1 MSADTVPP
9 TADGLGTDDGPVSP
23 EGRGIPA
30 DLPDLGVDPFST
42 DDTERPGSMEL
53 LRAGVA
59 ATPELRAGLSTAIA
73 LSVANAA
80 WRLVVP
86 VALQQVLDRGI
97 NSSGG
102 VDISFVLWAC
112 AVALVVVVVLT
123 VVVQRLTLAM
133 AKVAEDVLYAL
144 RTRAFAHVHRL
155 SIAAHGE
162 AKTGVLVSRVTSD
175 IETLSQFATWGAVN
189 WTVSSGVLV
198 VSLVTMFVYSWQLGI
213 LTLLVLGPIVPIM
226 VFVQRRQLVAYDN
239 LRNRVGDTLGRIA
252 ETVSGVRVIRAY
264 HHSESAR
271 GDLHGAIGDQ
281 LAAQLKARFFFSIM
295 FPMSDLFGGLLLAV
309 VAGAGLYFA
318 GPWGLSA
325 GVIVACLLLA
335 NQLAQPIAEIG
346 EVLDQ
351 TQTALAGWGKV
362 LGLLAEPVDV
372 IEPTSGVALASGA
385 LPVDVD
391 EVTFSYEPGQPVL
404 HGVSLAIPAGATVAI
419 VGETGSGKTTLSK
432 LLCRLADP
440 HAGSV
445 RIGGVDLRD
454 VAPASRHRA
463 IRLVPQDGFLFDDTV
478 ANNVALGRPGADRA
492 DVEASFAS
500 LGLSDWVEGLPDG
513 LDTAVGERGGGL
525 SVGERQLVALARAQL
540 ADPGLLLLDEA
551 TSNVD
556 PDTERRLSGALEA
569 LSEGRTTISVAHRL
583 STAEAAELV
592 VVFDAGRIV
601 ELGPHDELVAEGGV
615 YARLH
620 QSWVGNTRQ

>member
-1 MSADTVPP
+1 MSDAVAQLD
-9 TADGLGTDDGPVSP
+9 
-23 EGRGIPA
+23 
-30 DLPDLGVDPFST
+30 VDPFS
-42 DDTERPGSMEL
+42 DDLVERPGAMAL

-59 ATPELRAGLSTAIA
+59 ATPELRAGLGTAIA

-86 VALQQVLDRGI
+86 IALQQVLDHGL
-97 NSSGG
+97 SGSGG
-102 VDISFVLWAC
+102 VDIPFVLWAS
-112 AVALVVVVVLT
+112 AAAAVVVVVLT
-123 VVVQRLTLAM
+123 VVVQRLTMAM
-133 AKVAEDVLYAL
+133 ARVAEDVLYAL
-144 RTRAFAHVHRL
+144 RTRTFAHVHRL

-162 AKTGVLVSRVTSD
+162 SKTGVLVSRVTSD
-175 IETLSQFATWGAVN
+175 IETLAQFATWGAVN

-198 VSLVTMFVYSWQLGI
+198 VSLITMFIYSWQLGV
-213 LTLLVLGPIVPIM
+213 LTVVVLAPVVPIM
-226 VFVQRRQLVAYDN
+226 IVVQRRQLIAYDT

-264 HHSESAR
+264 HHSENAR
-271 GDLHGAIGDQ
+271 GDLHGAIGEQ
-281 LAAQLKARFFFSIM
+281 LAAQLRARFFFSIM

-309 VAGAGLYFA
+309 IAGAGLYFA
-318 GPWGLSA
+318 GSWGLTA

-351 TQTALAGWGKV
+351 TQTALAGWGKI
-362 LGLLAEPVDV
+362 LGLLDQPIDV
-372 IEPTSGVALASGA
+372 IEPTAGLALPEGALGVA
-385 LPVDVD
+385 VNN
-391 EVTFSYEPGQPVL
+391 VTFSYLPGQPVL
-404 HGVSLAIPAGATVAI
+404 HDVSLEIPAGSTVAI

-440 HAGSV
+440 QL
-445 RIGGVDLRD
+445 GGVFLGGIDLRD
-454 VAPASRHRA
+454 VDPASRHRA

-478 ANNVALGRPGADRA
+478 AANVALGRPGATRS
-492 DVEASFAS
+492 DVEAAFAA
-500 LGLSDWVEGLPDG
+500 LGLTEWVAQLPDG
-513 LDTAVGERGGGL
+513 AETAVGERGGAL

-556 PDTERRLSGALEA
+556 PETERVLGRALASLSK
-569 LSEGRTTISVAHRL
+569 GRTTISVAHRL

-601 ELGPHDELVAEGGV
+601 ELGAHAELAVAGGV
-615 YARLH
+615 YERLYD
-620 QSWVGNTRQ
+620 SWVGNTRSGTA

>member
-1 MSADTVPP
+1 MTP
-9 TADGLGTDDGPVSP
+9 TDERNNRTLAAEPAGDADGGSTVALD
-23 EGRGIPA
+23 
-30 DLPDLGVDPFST
+30 VDPFSE
-42 DDTERPGSMEL
+42 DPTERPGAMQL
-53 LRAGVA
+53 LRAGIA
-59 ATPELRAGLSTAIA
+59 ATPELRAGLTTAIG

-97 NSSGG
+97 NGPDG

-112 AVALVVVVVLT
+112 AAAAAVVLVLT

-133 AKVAEDVLYAL
+133 ARVAEDVLYAL

-162 AKTGVLVSRVTSD
+162 SKTGVLVSRVTSD
-175 IETLSQFATWGAVN
+175 IETLAQFATWGAVN
-189 WTVSSGVLV
+189 WTVSSGVLL
-198 VSLVTMFVYSWQLGI
+198 VSLITMFIYSWQLGL
-213 LTLLVLGPIVPIM
+213 LTVVVLAPVVPIM
-226 VFVQRRQLVAYDN
+226 VFVQRRQLVAYDT

-264 HHSESAR
+264 HHSEAAR

-309 VAGAGLYFA
+309 VAGAGVYFA
-318 GPWGLSA
+318 GAWGLSA

-351 TQTALAGWGKV
+351 TQTALAGWGKI
-362 LGLLAEPVDV
+362 LGLLDQPVDV
-372 IEPTSGVALASGA
+372 VEPVAGSTLSDGA
-385 LPVDVD
+385 LPVSV
-391 EVTFSYEPGQPVL
+391 EHVTFSYLPGQPVL
-404 HGVSLAIPAGATVAI
+404 HDVSLDIAAGTSVAI
-419 VGETGSGKTTLSK
+419 VGETGSGKTTMSK

-440 HAGSV
+440 QLGRV
-445 RIGGVDLRD
+445 MVGGVDLRD
-454 VAPASRHRA
+454 LDPDARRRS

-478 ANNVALGRPGADRA
+478 AANVALGRRGATRQ
-492 DVEASFAS
+492 DVDEAFSMLGLTS
-500 LGLSDWVEGLPDG
+500 WVSGLSDGA
-513 LDTAVGERGGGL
+513 DTQVGERGGGL

-556 PDTERRLSGALEA
+556 PETERVLGLALTA

-583 STAEAAELV
+583 STAEAAQLV

-601 ELGPHDELVAEGGV
+601 ELGPHDELAGAGGV
-615 YARLH
+615 YSRLYE
-620 QSWVGNTRQ
+620 SWIGNTRSGGGA